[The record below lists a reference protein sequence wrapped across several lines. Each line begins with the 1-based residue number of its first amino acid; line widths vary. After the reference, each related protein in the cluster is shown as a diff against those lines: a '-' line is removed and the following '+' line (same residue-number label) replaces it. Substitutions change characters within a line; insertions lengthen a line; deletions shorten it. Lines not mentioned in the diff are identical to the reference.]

1 MTLPA
6 NLLSSTTSAT
16 PVSKATSSGAA
27 AKLGADMNSF
37 LKLLT
42 AQLQNQDP
50 LAPMDANA
58 FTAQLAQYS
67 SIEQQIA
74 TNKNMES
81 LLDVQRAN
89 SLLSATALVGQ
100 EVEVASDS
108 VTLRGGTAQQMQ
120 LPALAQAGT
129 ARQALVTVTDS
140 SGTILRQATTSLGSD
155 ATSWRW
161 DGMDSRGK
169 RVVDGTYKVAVNGI
183 DFSGTPT
190 GPLNFTL
197 RGKVESVSRSG
208 DEPKLNLGALSVGF
222 GNLRRL

>member
-1 MTLPA
+1 VTLA
-6 NLLSSTTSAT
+6 TNLLSSTTAAT
-16 PVSKATSSGAA
+16 PVSQATSSGAA

-89 SLLSATALVGQ
+89 SMLSATSLVGQ
-100 EVEVASDS
+100 QVEVASDS
-108 VTLRGGTAQQMQ
+108 VTLRSGTAQQMQ
-120 LPALAQAGT
+120 LPALGQAGT
-129 ARQALVTVTDS
+129 ARQALVTVTDA
-140 SGTILRQATTSLGSD
+140 SGTVLRQATASLGSD

-161 DGMDSRGK
+161 DGADSRGK
-169 RVVDGTYKVAVNGI
+169 RVVDGTYKVAVTGI
-183 DFSGTPT
+183 DSSGAAT
-190 GPLNFTL
+190 GPLDFTL
-197 RGKVESVSRSG
+197 RGTVDSVSRSG
-208 DEPKLNLGALSVGF
+208 DEPRLSLGSLSVGF